1 VIAPRLALLTVSG
14 AILAVGVTGCAQ
26 QATTEDKEFQG
37 EAARVANTV
46 RELDD
51 AYADEQTDDTGARTV
66 CRTLLS
72 KRLVEAYGGKDCER
86 TAAAAL
92 KNSDPVQMD
101 VRDVKITGN
110 TATVPV
116 RLKLSDD
123 EQRVDTLKL
132 VQEGRTWKFDGST
145 TGRKQPEKS

>member
-14 AILAVGVTGCAQ
+14 AILATGVTGCAQ
-26 QATTEDKEFQG
+26 QAGTKDKEFQG

-46 RELDD
+46 RDLDD
-51 AYADEQTDDTGARTV
+51 AYADEQSDDTGARTV

-72 KRLVEAYGGKDCER
+72 KRLVAAYGGTKCEA
-86 TAAAAL
+86 TAASAL

-101 VRDVKITGN
+101 VREVKIAGN
-110 TATVPV
+110 VATVQA

-132 VQEGRTWKFDGST
+132 VQEGRTWKFDGSV
-145 TGRKQPEKS
+145 TGKKQPEKS

>member
-1 VIAPRLALLTVSG
+1 VIAPRLALLTVTG
-14 AILAVGVTGCAQ
+14 AILAVGATGCAQ
-26 QATTEDKEFQG
+26 QATTKDKEFQG

-51 AYADEQTDDTGARTV
+51 AYADEQSDDTGARTV

-72 KRLVEAYGGKDCER
+72 KRLVQAYGGANCER
-86 TAAAAL
+86 TAARAL

-101 VRDVKITGN
+101 VREVKITGN
-110 TATVPV
+110 TATVQA

-145 TGRKQPEKS
+145 TGRKQPAKS